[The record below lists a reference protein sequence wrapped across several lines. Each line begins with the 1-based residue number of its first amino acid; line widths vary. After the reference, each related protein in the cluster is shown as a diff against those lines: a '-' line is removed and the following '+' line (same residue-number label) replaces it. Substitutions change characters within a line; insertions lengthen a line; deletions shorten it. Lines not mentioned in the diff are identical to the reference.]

1 MIFRAGEFFQ
11 LEDLQS
17 NVSVSHFE
25 PEHGGAPTSG
35 NLRNFRVLNP
45 PTGAMFFLFFL
56 RGFKFQSRQS
66 LITPDRLFNLV
77 EIPGT

>member
-1 MIFRAGEFFQ
+1 MIFRVGEFFQ

-45 PTGAMFFLFFL
+45 PTGAMFFFFFAWL
-56 RGFKFQSRQS
+56 QVS
-66 LITPDRLFNLV
+66 IETIFNHPRSIV
-77 EIPGT
+77 